1 MLLRCLLFLFL
12 MFVGLGL
19 KAQVILLNADSS
31 QIQKEVRLHGVILKK
46 YSIEKDL
53 TTKDQYKRM
62 FFRPLIIPPEGNA
75 CLISMTFYLTLK
87 NKCFKYDEYY
97 WGAELAD
104 QRIDELKKTYGL
116 KQVKGSLKWIN
127 NDKNIEIDLIPK
139 KIGNNNLASA
149 YLLEFKSL
157 NNEMELH

>member
-1 MLLRCLLFLFL
+1 MSLRCLLFLFL

-46 YSIEKDL
+46 YSIEKGL
-53 TTKDQYKRM
+53 KTKDQYKRM

-87 NKCFKYDEYY
+87 NKCFKYDEDY
-97 WGAELAD
+97 WGEELAD
-104 QRIDELKKTYGL
+104 QRIDELKKSFGL
-116 KQVKGSLKWIN
+116 KQINGSLRWIN
-127 NDKNIEIDLIPK
+127 DYKNIEIDLIPEK
-139 KIGNNNLASA
+139 MGNNNFASA

-157 NNEMELH
+157 NSKIELH